1 MRSSTSPASISATL
15 MAMAIF
21 LVLEEVVFLSSAI
34 RHLTFKT
41 LKDVVFGNN
50 LFGLKFESGSGR
62 TGEGGSLD
70 QER

>member
-41 LKDVVFGNN
+41 LKDVVVGNN
-50 LFGLKFESGSGR
+50 LFGLKFGSGSGSGR
-62 TGEGGSLD
+62 
-70 QER
+70 RRFA

>member
-1 MRSSTSPASISATL
+1 MNIDFTGPLISADSAPSAAL

-41 LKDVVFGNN
+41 LKDVVVGNN
-50 LFGLKFESGSGR
+50 LFGLKFGSGSGR
-62 TGEGGSLD
+62 
-70 QER
+70 RRFA